1 LGSGPENRRRAAGRG
16 YDAFTTG
23 VGNVIGTNRELVA
36 LSLAVRASASTRSM
50 KISASMAVPPKFC
63 FHQLVA
69 SNPVRDLLI
78 RAKHLFVAAK
88 PGRVQEAAANRR
100 GSGSDKASNCT
111 Q

>member
-1 LGSGPENRRRAAGRG
+1 MSEMDIKSGASWNSEKRG
-16 YDAFTTG
+16 F
-23 VGNVIGTNRELVA
+23 
-36 LSLAVRASASTRSM
+36 RASASTWSM

-69 SNPVRDLLI
+69 SNPVGDLLI

-88 PGRVQEAAANRR
+88 AGRVQESAANRQGER
-100 GSGSDKASNCT
+100 QRQSVKLEAL